1 MSMTEAAPRTG
12 WVRRM
17 VRWPFLALIRTY
29 QLVISPWTGASCR
42 FSPSCSTYA
51 YQAIATHGVLR
62 GSALAVRRLG
72 RCHPWNPGGID
83 PVPPGHTAAR
93 GA

>member
-1 MSMTEAAPRTG
+1 MTPVRF
-12 WVRRM
+12 VRRA
-17 VRWPFLALIRTY
+17 VRLPFLALIRTY
-29 QLVISPWTGASCR
+29 QLVVSPWTGASCR

-51 YQAIATHGVLR
+51 YQAIETHGVVR
-62 GSALAVRRLG
+62 GTALAARRLI

-83 PVPPGHTAAR
+83 PVPPPAR